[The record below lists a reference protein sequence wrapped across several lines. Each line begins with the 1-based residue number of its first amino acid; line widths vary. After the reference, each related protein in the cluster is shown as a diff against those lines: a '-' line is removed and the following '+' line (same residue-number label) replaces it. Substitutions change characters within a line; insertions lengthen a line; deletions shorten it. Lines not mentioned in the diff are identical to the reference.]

1 MFRWSNWDYWNND
14 VFNYQI
20 GKLEHVV
27 LITSMNFMWNPKANN
42 DSKIM
47 KYRFQMATIKP
58 EQNRLKGNESEFWD
72 SRNDGHIFPKII
84 K

>member
-1 MFRWSNWDYWNND
+1 MIQLRLLDND

-42 DSKIM
+42 NSKIM
-47 KYRFQMATIKP
+47 KYRFQMATTKP

-72 SRNDGHIFPKII
+72 SRNDGHIFQKII

>member
-42 DSKIM
+42 NSKIM
-47 KYRFQMATIKP
+47 KYRFQMATTKP
-58 EQNRLKGNESEFWD
+58 EQNRLKGNESEFGD